1 MSLTVKNDDVTS
13 GIRTGGYGRFR
24 GKMVKLDLVKITLE
38 GNPKMLDHSDKLKLI
53 NSTFLYEVFVTGK
66 SVDVINVVTISIK
79 S

>member
-1 MSLTVKNDDVTS
+1 MVTAGS
-13 GIRTGGYGRFR
+13 GA
-24 GKMVKLDLVKITLE
+24 KWVKLDLVKITLE